1 MIDIHTHIL
10 PFVDDGSFD
19 KNLSLDMLQECVNQG
34 VTDVFL
40 TPHYR
45 KLYKLPTNVLRSEF
59 EKFNS
64 VVTSYNIPINLYLGQ
79 EIYID
84 DNYKQAFASKKILTM
99 NDSKFVLIEFGF
111 DSEED
116 MADVVYEIKMFGYT
130 PIVAHYERY
139 SNSDIETAFEI
150 KALGGFIQINADSLV
165 GKSKRRYLKLIKRLF
180 NENLVD
186 FVASDVHHDR
196 ENHLLL
202 AKQFVQ
208 KKFGEETANRVF
220 TLNAK
225 KLLKV
230 RDI

>member
-19 KNLSLDMLQECVNQG
+19 NNLSLDMLQECVNQG

-64 VVTSYNIPINLYLGQ
+64 VVASNNIPINLYLGQ

-84 DNYKQAFASKKILTM
+84 DSYKQAFAGKKILTM
-99 NDSKFVLIEFGF
+99 NDSKFVLIEFEY

-116 MADVVYEIKMFGYT
+116 MADVVYEIKMFGYK

-139 SNSDIETAFEI
+139 SNADIETAYEI

-165 GKSKRRYLKLIKRLF
+165 GKSKKRYIKLIKKLF
-180 NENLVD
+180 KENLVD

-202 AKQFVQ
+202 AKQFVK